1 MAANDYILDD
11 LSYPAGAA
19 GGAAPDLY
27 AALFP
32 ESNPA
37 PVEHF
42 DASSLNAP
50 LPSADPQ
57 YADTPAAPGPLDS
70 MANEV
75 SGWFEGFATGAVAG
89 ATQAASDILG
99 GARQA
104 GSDVIGFGQGMVAG
118 AEQAATDVGSAASS
132 TVGGSFQALESGFT
146 NVTSAASGALS
157 NTLKGLGLGALG
169 MGTIVVFGAIALGI
183 WLLHN
188 PKAVGKGVKYAAKA
202 ATA

>member
-1 MAANDYILDD
+1 
-11 LSYPAGAA
+11 
-19 GGAAPDLY
+19 
-27 AALFP
+27 
-32 ESNPA
+32 
-37 PVEHF
+37 VEHF

-99 GARQA
+99 GARQAGSDVIGFGQGMVAGAEQA